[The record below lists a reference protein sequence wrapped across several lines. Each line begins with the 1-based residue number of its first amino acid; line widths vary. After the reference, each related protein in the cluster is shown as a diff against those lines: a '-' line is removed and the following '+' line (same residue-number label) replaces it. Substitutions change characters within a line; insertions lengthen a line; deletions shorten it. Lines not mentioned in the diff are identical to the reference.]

1 MPKYSIYTA
10 EGLAA
15 FYPTLKELF
24 IENEMLNVCKLNHT
38 EENCLMGTDLALS
51 GRHPNL
57 HIIFLNTSLE
67 PILRIVVNHLIQH
80 YPSEDPE
87 DPNNFVSCILM
98 CPGCGK
104 RFADQHNRNCR
115 SS

>member
-1 MPKYSIYTA
+1 MPKYSIHTA
-10 EGLAA
+10 VGMEA

-24 IENEMLNVCKLNHT
+24 IDNEMLHVCKMNHT
-38 EENCLMGTDLALS
+38 EENCRMGTGLALS
-51 GRHPNL
+51 GLNPNL
-57 HIIFLNTSLE
+57 HVIFLNADLE
-67 PILRIVVNHLIQH
+67 PTMRNIVNYLIQH

-87 DPNNFVSCILM
+87 DPNNFVNCILM